1 MTRDACD
8 AIVIGSGQAAGQLC
22 RDLAA
27 SGRRTALIERSHI
40 GGTCINEGCTPTK
53 TLVASARVAD
63 RARHA
68 DRYGV
73 RAAPVRVDLPAV
85 RQRMRE
91 IVESFGGGL
100 PDDAAEW
107 SDDPNLE
114 LIVGDAR
121 FTGPRSLAV
130 ALRGGGE
137 RQLGAREIFIDV
149 GCRPSRPPIPGL
161 DAVPVLDSASILELG
176 ELPEHLLVLGG
187 GYIGLEY
194 AQMYRRFGSRVTVV
208 HRGKQLLARE
218 DPDVAEE
225 VAGILREDGIDIVLE
240 AETRG
245 IASRAKEIVLGL
257 ASASGKPELIGSHL
271 LVATGRVPNTD
282 RLGLD
287 AAGVR
292 TDAQGFI
299 VVDER
304 LRTSAEG
311 VYALGDVKGGPA
323 FTHVSYDDYRIVAGN
338 LLEGGMRTTADRLVP
353 YVVFIDP
360 QLGRVG
366 LTETEARAQG
376 RAVRVARLGMDS
388 VARAIEAGETRG
400 FLKAIVDAESEA
412 LVGAAVLGLEGGEIM
427 AMLQIAMLAKLPYTA
442 LRDGV
447 FAHPTLAEAFNLL
460 FYSFEEQ
467 G

>member
-1 MTRDACD
+1 MTREAYD

-22 RDLAA
+22 RELAA
-27 SGRRTALIERSHI
+27 SGRRTALVEREHI

-53 TLVASARVAD
+53 TLVASARIAD

-68 DRYGV
+68 DLYGV
-73 RAAPVRVDLPAV
+73 RAAPVRVDLQAV
-85 RQRMRE
+85 RQRMRG

-114 LIVGDAR
+114 LIIGDAR

-130 ALRGGGE
+130 AVRGGAE
-137 RQLGAREIFIDV
+137 RQLDARQVFIDV

-161 DAVPVLDSASILELG
+161 DAVASLDSRSILDLG

-194 AQMYRRFGSRVTVV
+194 AQMYRRFGSRVTLV

-225 VAGILREDGIDIVLE
+225 VAGLLREDGIELVLE

-245 IASRAKEIVLGL
+245 VAGRGKEIVLSL
-257 ASASGKPELIGSHL
+257 ASAAGKPELVGSHL

-287 AAGVR
+287 VADVR
-292 TDAQGFI
+292 TDRQGFI

-304 LRTSAEG
+304 LQTSAEG
-311 VYALGDVKGGPA
+311 VFALGDVKGGPA
-323 FTHVSYDDYRIVAGN
+323 FTHISYDDYRIVAAN
-338 LLEGGMRTTADRLVP
+338 LLEGGARSTADRLVP

-376 RAVRVARLGMDS
+376 REIRVAKLGMDS

-400 FLKAIVDAESEA
+400 SMKVIVDARA
-412 LVGAAVLGLEGGEIM
+412 DTILGAAILGLEGGEIM
-427 AMLQIAMLAKLPYTA
+427 AMLQIAMLAKLPYTR
-442 LRDGV
+442 LRDGI

-467 G
+467 V